1 MGVVVRQ
8 PPGKGQ
14 HGDRRATLAIDL
26 FCRSVRHWIASMA
39 TSLGGIDALVEMK
52 LGAIE
57 EGSSAAGT
65 VRYGSAQ
72 GAAVQFLPMPYV
84 LDALDL

>member
-1 MGVVVRQ
+1 MKRTILYRLMACDTALAVVAVD
-8 PPGKGQ
+8 
-14 HGDRRATLAIDL
+14 H
-26 FCRSVRHWIASMA
+26 V
-39 TSLGGIDALVEMK
+39 GGIDALVEMK

-57 EGSSAAGT
+57 EGSSAAGA

-72 GAAVQFLPMPYV
+72 GANVQFLPMPYV